1 MKKSA
6 SFPSL
11 SALPRPRLLLL
22 GISLLTFSACGSD
35 KKPDQPTDTLSA
47 GTIEISADETYRPV
61 IEEQKKVFDSSY
73 PNANITI
80 HYKPEAECFGDLI
93 EKKSRLILVTRQLSA
108 EEKQAYLDRKMVT
121 TSLELAR
128 DGVALVTSLASKDSV
143 FVMPQIKGILTGTYK
158 DKITVVFDHA
168 GSSTVRFIQDSILR
182 GEKLGPNVFAA
193 GSADSVIAYVKQNPG
208 AIGFVGMPYVFDGV
222 EDFRQDVRI
231 GAIKNDSTGEFLKPY
246 QAYVAL
252 RTYPLTRTLYYINR
266 ESYPGL
272 GTGFANF
279 IAKERGQLI
288 FRTFGLFPLRMNV
301 VIRDANVNSSG
312 I

>member
-1 MKKSA
+1 MK
-6 SFPSL
+6 
-11 SALPRPRLLLL
+11 ALPKARLLLTAAALL
-22 GISLLTFSACGSD
+22 GLCACGSD
-35 KKPDQPTDTLSA
+35 KKPDQPTDTLSS
-47 GTIEISADETYRPV
+47 GTIEISVDETYRPV
-61 IEEQKKVFDSSY
+61 IEEQKKVFDSSF
-73 PNANITI
+73 PNAHITI
-80 HYKPEAECFGDLI
+80 NYRPEAECFGDLI
-93 EKKSRLILVTRQLSA
+93 EKKARLILVNRQLSA

-128 DGVALVTSLASKDSV
+128 DGVALVTSRESKDSL
-143 FVMPQIKGILTGTYK
+143 FVLPQLKGILSGNYK
-158 DKITVVFDHA
+158 DKITVVFDNA

-193 GSADSVIAYVKQNPG
+193 GSADSVINYVKKNP
-208 AIGFVGMPYVFDGV
+208 ASIGFVGMPYVFDAV
-222 EDFRQDVRI
+222 EDFRKDVRI

-252 RTYPLTRTLYYINR
+252 RTYPLTRTLYYISR

-279 IAKERGQLI
+279 LAKERGQLI

-301 VIRDANVNSSG
+301 IIRDANVNNSG

>member
-1 MKKSA
+1 MA
-6 SFPSL
+6 MSL
-11 SALPRPRLLLL
+11 C
-22 GISLLTFSACGSD
+22 ACGND
-35 KKPDQPTDTLSA
+35 KKPDQPTDTLSS
-47 GTIEISADETYRPV
+47 GTIEISVDETYRPV
-61 IEEQKKVFDSSY
+61 IEEQKKVFDSSF
-73 PNANITI
+73 PNAHITVN
-80 HYKPEAECFGDLI
+80 YKPEAECFGDLI
-93 EKKSRLILVTRQLSA
+93 DKKARLILVTRQLSA

-121 TSLELAR
+121 TSLDLAR
-128 DGVALVTSLASKDSV
+128 DGVALVTSREAKDSI
-143 FVMPQIKGILTGTYK
+143 FVMPQLKGILTGTYK
-158 DKITVVFDHA
+158 DKITVVFDNA
-168 GSSTVRFIQDSILR
+168 GSSTVRFIQDSILH

-193 GSADSVIAYVKQNPG
+193 GSADSVIEYVKKNPA
-208 AIGFVGMPYVFDGV
+208 AIGFVGMPNVFDGM
-222 EDFRQDVRI
+222 EDFRKDIRV

-279 IAKERGQLI
+279 LAKERGQLI

-301 VIRDANVNSSG
+301 IIRDANVNSSG

>member
-1 MKKSA
+1 MA
-6 SFPSL
+6 SLFQIQAFL
-11 SALPRPRLLLL
+11 KTRALPVALVM
-22 GISLLTFSACGSD
+22 SLCACGND
-35 KKPDQPTDTLSA
+35 KKPDQPTDTLSS
-47 GTIEISADETYRPV
+47 GTIAISVDETYRPV
-61 IEEQKKVFDSSY
+61 IEEQKKVFDSSF
-73 PNANITI
+73 PNAHITI
-80 HYKPEAECFGDLI
+80 NYKPEADCFGDLI
-93 EKKSRLILVTRQLSA
+93 DQKARLILVTRPLSA

-121 TSLELAR
+121 TSLDLAR
-128 DGVALVTSLASKDSV
+128 DGVALVTGREAKDSI
-143 FVMPQIKGILTGTYK
+143 FVMPQLKGMLTGTYK
-158 DKITVVFDHA
+158 DKITVVFDNA

-193 GSADSVIAYVKQNPG
+193 GSADSVIEYVKKNPT
-208 AIGFVGMPYVFDGV
+208 AIGFVGMPDVFDGM
-222 EDFRQDVRI
+222 EDFRKDIRV

-279 IAKERGQLI
+279 LAKERGQLI

-301 VIRDANVNSSG
+301 IIRDANVNSSG

>member
-1 MKKSA
+1 MG
-6 SFPSL
+6 SFTFFKTFL
-11 SALPRPRLLLL
+11 KNRALPAGLSVL
-22 GISLLTFSACGSD
+22 SLCACGSD
-35 KKPDQPTDTLSA
+35 KKPDQPTDTLSS
-47 GTIEISADETYRPV
+47 GTIEISVDETYRPV

-80 HYKPEAECFGDLI
+80 HYKPEAECFSDLI
-93 EKKSRLILVTRQLSA
+93 EKKARLILVTRQLSA

-128 DGVALVTSLASKDSV
+128 DGVALVTSLEAKDSI
-143 FVMPQIKGILTGTYK
+143 FVMPQLKGILTGTYK
-158 DKITVVFDHA
+158 DKITVVFDNA
-168 GSSTVRFIQDSILR
+168 ASSTVRFIQDSILK
-182 GEKLGPNVFAA
+182 GDKLGPNVFSA
-193 GSADSVIAYVKQNPG
+193 GSADSVIAYVKQNPA
-208 AIGFVGMPYVFDGV
+208 AIGFVGMPYVFDGM
-222 EDFRQDVRI
+222 EDFRKDVRI
-231 GAIKNDSTGEFLKPY
+231 GALKNDSTGEFLKPY

-279 IAKERGQLI
+279 LAKERGQLI

-301 VIRDANVNSSG
+301 VIRDANVNPSG